1 MCGGGGD
8 NSNPMKELEI
18 TGAQK
23 KDPASE
29 ARELHLWNQ
38 SQQFAETDPFTSQ
51 YGGASAMP
59 GLSDMSQR
67 GQQYLTDSIL
77 GKGQYGQQNLGF
89 SDYSRPETAAA
100 ASTYG
105 YTAGAQTAPGGAPP
119 QPFVPPTLPTN
130 NKPNAPDPH
139 APPYDPDAPAE
150 PQGDGLSPAGA
161 AAAAASGFERTPAE
175 IAAGVDAGGLGGW
188 KDKNRRER
196 EAVARAAAAAAAA
209 AANTA
214 PPSPEFGNNFE
225 IESAR
230 LGQDPKFMAGMQQQP
245 AGLASRGD
253 YTPSSIDGRG
263 MQQQPAGVDPFGRAA
278 EFGGGLAGKAT
289 EPSTAR
295 TTAASTPTR
304 APQGG
309 LLRIGDKSLER
320 GVGMDN
326 MEMGALATRR
336 SLEEFAPQQPSY
348 SNIVGPTV
356 GSTQVGTTPRIGT
369 SVGSFSPYGRAF
381 SVGSTPT
388 TSIGQTPITKTS
400 DMSASE
406 ITAPD
411 ATGIQGLGPLKG
423 LGGFASGAS
432 TRHIQTGVGDVAGP
446 DVLKPEQV
454 IDPNTGATVNLGP
467 VAGEVSGAL
476 TDYSAPQVDVA
487 ALDDVGAVEVGDLEG
502 AKALKMGSVDPTA
515 IAGPQAV
522 DIDPLTG
529 QATQSVDAVAP
540 TEFGGASYLGGP
552 AIQDYMNQ
560 AGVEAQV
567 AQARQDYEEALNRE
581 KSRQAQVGAFGSR
594 GTVEESGLIGDQ
606 ERNIAQIRG
615 AGYDR
620 AAQLMEADTG
630 RRQQAGMQ
638 GQQLGVQA
646 GLAGQGLEA
655 QRRES
660 DAARA
665 QQAGLAGQQL
675 GAQSAMQTQQL
686 AQQGNIRG
694 AELGLQ
700 ASMQG
705 QQLEA
710 QRRQENAARAQ
721 QVGMQGQQLGVQSAM
736 QTQQLAQAGDIR
748 GAELGLE
755 SSMQGQQLEAS
766 RREANAARAQ
776 QAALTGQQLGSEAGL
791 QSQQLTQ
798 QARIQTAQNDFAVAQ
813 ANQAA
818 SMQTGTQEAQL
829 NAERQMEAARLE
841 LAEAQQTQE
850 LSAEAGMQTQT
861 LGYQASAQNAQ
872 NELQAAQANLNAS
885 LQTNDSQAQLNAQR
899 AVRNAELKSTQLM
912 QTQQLRNQ
920 AGMQNRGL
928 ESEAKMQKSR
938 NQIEVAQSNM
948 QAALQTG
955 NQQAA
960 INAQRQLSQAQMGLD
975 AASRN
980 QSTQLQAAGMGM
992 DAQGQFRQQQLGAAQ
1007 QLADI
1012 GGMRQGA
1019 AFGAADQL
1027 RGMGANQEQAER
1039 LQQAWDYEQWL
1050 RGQEGGAESLGL
1062 VSAMMPG
1069 GIQQQWQR
1077 KPDRFGQILGAATS
1091 LGGAALGSDIRMK
1104 ENIRYVGE
1112 KNGHKLYEFNYLGGE
1127 QRYKGVMAQDL
1138 LTTRPDAL
1146 TSRNGLYWVDYGA
1159 LGLAMEAV

>member
-105 YTAGAQTAPGGAPP
+105 YTAGAQTAAGEAPP
-119 QPFVPPTLPTN
+119 PPFVPPPLPTN
-130 NKPNAPDPH
+130 NNPNAPNPN
-139 APPYDPDAPAE
+139 APAYDPNAPAE

-175 IAAGVDAGGLGGW
+175 IAAGVQAGGLGGW
-188 KDKNRRER
+188 KEKNRAA
-196 EAVARAAAAAAAA
+196 EAARNAELAAAAQAGVSNEPQYDSRMPTTDEGAA
-209 AANTA
+209 
-214 PPSPEFGNNFE
+214 
-225 IESAR
+225 
-230 LGQDPKFMAGMQQQP
+230 

-278 EFGGGLAGKAT
+278 EFGD
-289 EPSTAR
+289 
-295 TTAASTPTR
+295 TAASTSRTAPAPTPTR

-356 GSTQVGTTPRIGT
+356 GSTQVGTTPRIG
-369 SVGSFSPYGRAF
+369 SNVGNFSPYGRAF
-381 SVGSTPT
+381 SVGSIPT
-388 TSIGQTPITKTS
+388 NNIGQTQIGKTS

-502 AKALKMGSVDPTA
+502 AEALGMGSVDPMA

-776 QAALTGQQLGSEAGL
+776 QAALAGQQLGSEAGL

-818 SMQTGTQEAQL
+818 SMQTGTQAAQL
-829 NAERQMEAARLE
+829 TAERQMEAARLE

-899 AVRNAELKSTQLM
+899 AVRNAELKSTQAM

-928 ESEAKMQKSR
+928 ESEAKMQNAR
-938 NQIEVAQSNM
+938 NKIEVAQSNM

-980 QSTQLQAAGMGM
+980 QSTQLQAAGMGL
-992 DAQGQFRQQQLGAAQ
+992 DAQGQFRQQQLSAAQ

-1027 RGMGANQEQAER
+1027 RGMGANQEQAQR